1 MTRGGAEDGGGGGGV
16 HGDGGGR
23 GSGGRAGNE
32 DDNPLVELA
41 EMRRVIERQSKQMQE
56 MQRLIMANATAG
68 GGGSGNR
75 GGGWGEYGVAQHAN
89 FGPIAVAVAV
99 ATAVMAGENSALR
112 SLPTL
117 GLAVVVVAAVAT
129 AVVAGENM
137 ALRSMP
143 TLGLATEALLNRL
156 AHRRGFG
163 LAEARS
169 EIMRRRTNMQ
179 SLSQRLQKTKGVDVC
194 GLKRC
199 GRFRGGRS
207 SRGYESPVC
216 HTSSRCR
223 LSAT

>member
-1 MTRGGAEDGGGGGGV
+1 
-16 HGDGGGR
+16 
-23 GSGGRAGNE
+23 
-32 DDNPLVELA
+32 
-41 EMRRVIERQSKQMQE
+41 
-56 MQRLIMANATAG
+56 MQRLVAVEVATAVVA
-68 GGGSGNR
+68 
-75 GGGWGEYGVAQHAN
+75 GENTALRSMPTLGL
-89 FGPIAVAVAV
+89 AVAVAV

-143 TLGLATEALLNRL
+143 TLGLASIMATEALLNCL

>member
-1 MTRGGAEDGGGGGGV
+1 MGELKTEVVAVVFTEMVGVADQAAELETKMTIPWWSSQRCAASLRGKV
-16 HGDGGGR
+16 SRCRRCR
-23 GSGGRAGNE
+23 GSSW
-32 DDNPLVELA
+32 PMQQLVAVE
-41 EMRRVIERQSKQMQE
+41 V
-56 MQRLIMANATAG
+56 ATAVVA
-68 GGGSGNR
+68 
-75 GGGWGEYGVAQHAN
+75 GENTALRSMPTLGL
-89 FGPIAVAVAV
+89 AVAVAV

-156 AHRRGFG
+156 ARRRGFG

-179 SLSQRLQKTKGVDVC
+179 SSSPRLQKTKEVDVC

-199 GRFRGGRS
+199 GRFRGGRRS
-207 SRGYESPVC
+207 SRGHESQ
-216 HTSSRCR
+216 
-223 LSAT
+223 

>member
-1 MTRGGAEDGGGGGGV
+1 MPPRSVTKWLEIATAQKLRPLWANEFKDVLVRAKVNDIVAARDRDSFSEPWRRVLLKKVSKTTWLLLDENGKALD
-16 HGDGGGR
+16 DCPC
-23 GSGGRAGNE
+23 SGFTEKSLLEEAGMDYYDFPFDDVPPCATSPPSATNDDKDE
-32 DDNPLVELA
+32 DDA
-41 EMRRVIERQSKQMQE
+41 S
-56 MQRLIMANATAG
+56 IM
-68 GGGSGNR
+68 
-75 GGGWGEYGVAQHAN
+75 
-89 FGPIAVAVAV
+89 
-99 ATAVMAGENSALR
+99 
-112 SLPTL
+112 
-117 GLAVVVVAAVAT
+117 
-129 AVVAGENM
+129 
-137 ALRSMP
+137 
-143 TLGLATEALLNRL
+143 ATEALLNCL

>member
-1 MTRGGAEDGGGGGGV
+1 M
-16 HGDGGGR
+16 
-23 GSGGRAGNE
+23 S
-32 DDNPLVELA
+32 
-41 EMRRVIERQSKQMQE
+41 
-56 MQRLIMANATAG
+56 
-68 GGGSGNR
+68 
-75 GGGWGEYGVAQHAN
+75 
-89 FGPIAVAVAV
+89 
-99 ATAVMAGENSALR
+99 
-112 SLPTL
+112 
-117 GLAVVVVAAVAT
+117 T

-143 TLGLATEALLNRL
+143 TLGLASIMATEALLNCL

-179 SLSQRLQKTKGVDVC
+179 SLSPRLQKTKGVDVC

-223 LSAT
+223 LSALVIRFFSLNGGEPATAGAAASRGRRVRSILLMIDLGFSSPLVASSSVLSAHLR